1 MTTARDYLLDTNV
14 ISQEVKLRPDKGV
27 MTWLDSAS
35 NRRLFISVVV
45 LGEARRWMER
55 RPEGKRK
62 LQLREWVKKWEG
74 LPPGRIL
81 PVTLEVAQQWAALS
95 ARNPNFPEADGLIAA
110 TAMVRGMIVATG
122 DSDYKGVPGLTVFNP
137 FMKQAPRK

>member
-1 MTTARDYLLDTNV
+1 MTGDYLLDTNV
-14 ISQEVKLRPDKGV
+14 ISDESKPLPNPGAAE
-27 MTWLDSAS
+27 WLSRADP
-35 NRRLFISVVV
+35 RRLYLSVIA
-45 LGEARRWMER
+45 LGEARRGVEILQEGRKKR
-55 RPEGKRK
+55 R
-62 LQLREWVKKWEG
+62 LLEWLAKWEG
-74 LPPGRIL
+74 WPAERIL

-122 DSDYKGVPGLTVFNP
+122 DSGYKGVPGLTVFNP